1 MKFQG
6 LANQSG
12 KKTTNTESEQEST
25 FQQSISEGI
34 TEFLKDQQ
42 PALTVQQV
50 HPKVQQILTHDEIIL
65 YIAVQTPLV
74 SVSPD
79 CVILTSKRFIIYRPK
94 LLGGVTFHDYIWR
107 DLQDARLEEG
117 ARTATLTMK
126 TVGGMPIS
134 VGHLPKNQARRVYSY
149 AQDMEERMR
158 DERRIREMEE
168 RRAAAGGVVF
178 HAGATVPSTQASQPL
193 PQEDPVQ
200 KLTQLKQMLDADL
213 ISQDEYDAKKA
224 EILSKM

>member
-1 MKFQG
+1 M
-6 LANQSG
+6 
-12 KKTTNTESEQEST
+12 SEQEST
-25 FQQSISEGI
+25 SQQSISEGI
-34 TEFLKDQQ
+34 NEFLKDQQ

-50 HPKVQQILTHDEIIL
+50 YPRVQQILTRDEKIL

-79 CVILTSKRFIIYRPK
+79 CVILTNKRFIIHRPK
-94 LLGGVTFHDYIWR
+94 LLGGVVFHDFIWR
-107 DLQDARLEEG
+107 DLQDARLQEG

-126 TVGGMPIS
+126 TVAGASIS
-134 VGHLPKNQARRVYSY
+134 IGHLPKNQARRLYSY
-149 AQDMEERMR
+149 AQEMEEGMR
-158 DERRIREMEE
+158 EERRIREMEQS
-168 RRAAAGGVVF
+168 RAAAGGVILQ
-178 HAGATVPSTQASQPL
+178 AGATVPSAQAPQPL
-193 PQEDPVQ
+193 PQEDPMQ